1 MAKATGG
8 VRGAGRQEERA
19 GMPVARGSAAGKK
32 ALAARLEG
40 AKTETAALWNSTFS
54 PIRTGG
60 GPRNVESVALKR
72 FIRDT
77 APMYPRLQ
85 QMYAA
90 MMKPKGGAPQVEGF
104 AREVAQAMRQLTSMS
119 KSKMYTA
126 EVKAEFARQAGL
138 IEGFASRYQTQGWYT
153 RRVVGAGITYR
164 GANEIQ
170 IRR

>member
-19 GMPVARGSAAGKK
+19 GMPIARGSAAGKK
-32 ALAARLEG
+32 VLAARLEA
-40 AKTETAALWNSTFS
+40 AKTEAASLWNSTFT
-54 PIRTGG
+54 PIRRGG
-60 GPRNVESVALKR
+60 GPLNVESIALKR

-90 MMKPKGGAPQVEGF
+90 MMKPTGGAPQVEGF
-104 AREVAQAMRQLTSMS
+104 AREMSQAMRQLTDMS

-138 IEGFASRYQTQGWYT
+138 IKGFAGRYQTQEWYN
-153 RRVVGAGITYR
+153 RGVVMPGITYR